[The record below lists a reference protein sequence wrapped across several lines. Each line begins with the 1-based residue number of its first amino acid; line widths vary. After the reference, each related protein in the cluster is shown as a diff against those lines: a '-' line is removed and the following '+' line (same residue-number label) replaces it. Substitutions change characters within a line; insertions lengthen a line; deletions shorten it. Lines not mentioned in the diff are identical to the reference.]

1 MTTDILRGGSRV
13 RLRALKAA
21 ADKRNA
27 YPHMTRKIT
36 WREAYHRADKA
47 YGMHQAPRYAS
58 IAADELGLRFV
69 GYADKLIDFRRKGYY
84 ADAFQDEVY
93 RGAIW
98 QLPTH
103 RHRGVRYVVGYTEP
117 NSGTVVLAATNG
129 ILDTEDDKHQAA
141 YAADSFAEY
150 RARDEREYSEAY
162 EEASKLDREVGE
174 AQQAVKDLRWKTTS
188 YINALRDQSAVGAL
202 APSVCAILRERILR
216 SRTQFSE
223 ELQQLIDKR
232 AEFNAHPLCG
242 EV

>member
-21 ADKRNA
+21 AEKFNTA
-27 YPHMTRKIT
+27 THHTLKIT
-36 WREAYHRADKA
+36 WREAYRRADKA

-69 GYADKLIDFRRKGYY
+69 GYADELIGRRHKGYY

-93 RGAIW
+93 RGAVW

-103 RHRGVRYVVGYTEP
+103 RHRGVRYVSGYTEQ
-117 NSGTVVLAATNG
+117 NSETVILAATNG

-150 RARDEREYSEAY
+150 RARDEREYSESY
-162 EEASKLDREVGE
+162 EEASALAGEVE
-174 AQQAVKDLRWKTTS
+174 ELTHELKQARVQTTA
-188 YINALRDQSAVGAL
+188 YIAALRDQSAVGAL
-202 APSVCAILRERILR
+202 APSVCSILRERILAAR
-216 SRTQFSE
+216 ADFTRTLSA
-223 ELQQLIDKR
+223 LIDKR
-232 AEFNAHPLCG
+232 EEFNDHPLCG